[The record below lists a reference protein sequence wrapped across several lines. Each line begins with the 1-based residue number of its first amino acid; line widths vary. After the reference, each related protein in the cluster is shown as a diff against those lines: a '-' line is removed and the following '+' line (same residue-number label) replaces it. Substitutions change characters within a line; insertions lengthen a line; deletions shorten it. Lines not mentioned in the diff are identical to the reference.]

1 MDTAETGFR
10 RHYLTLSRQ
19 PSNAAEAVTAKWISD
34 KRLLYLSDLTV
45 GIFPIPAL
53 NFFQA

>member
-1 MDTAETGFR
+1 MDTAETGFS

-19 PSNAAEAVTAKWISD
+19 PSNAAEAIPAKWISD